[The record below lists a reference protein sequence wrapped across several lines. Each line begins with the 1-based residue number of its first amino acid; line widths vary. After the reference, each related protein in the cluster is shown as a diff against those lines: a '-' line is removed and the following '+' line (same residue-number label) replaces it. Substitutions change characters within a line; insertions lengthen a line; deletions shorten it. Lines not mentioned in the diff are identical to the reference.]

1 MIKYRIYR
9 YIENIS
15 LNGKEFICNE
25 NDEVKLFKSEK
36 AALNYLNKNNEGEN
50 INDANEYFETFG
62 IGIEQDIPENG
73 YCEGVE

>member
-1 MIKYRIYR
+1 MNYRIYR
-9 YIENIS
+9 HPENIS
-15 LNGKEFICNE
+15 LNGKEFILDE

-36 AALNYLNKNNEGEN
+36 AALAFLNKNNEGEN

-62 IGIEQDIPENG
+62 IGIELDIPENG

>member
-9 YIENIS
+9 YPHGIS

-36 AALNYLNKNNEGEN
+36 AALAFLNKNNEGKN
-50 INDANEYFETFG
+50 INNADEYFETFG

-73 YCEGVE
+73 YCEEVE

>member
-1 MIKYRIYR
+1 MTKYRIYR

-25 NDEVKLFKSEK
+25 NDEVKLFKSK
-36 AALNYLNKNNEGEN
+36 RAALDFLNKNNEGEN

-62 IGIEQDIPENG
+62 IGIEQNIPENG